1 MIILYIIILT
11 FFIWLLIGASMI
23 LIKIILA
30 LFEFYEEIKAIR
42 KRGK

>member
-1 MIILYIIILT
+1 MIILYIIVLI

-23 LIKIILA
+23 LIKIVLA
-30 LFEFYEEIKAIR
+30 LFEFYEDIKQIK